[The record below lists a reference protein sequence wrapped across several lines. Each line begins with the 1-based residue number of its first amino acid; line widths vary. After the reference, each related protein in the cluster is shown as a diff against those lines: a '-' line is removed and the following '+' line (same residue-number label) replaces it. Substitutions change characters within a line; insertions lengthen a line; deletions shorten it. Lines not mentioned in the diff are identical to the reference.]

1 MIQTVSSEAVIEV
14 FLVFHTIPSD
24 AFFDGSYASKCR

>member
-1 MIQTVSSEAVIEV
+1 V

-24 AFFDGSYASKCR
+24 AFFDGSYASKCRWWGCLEGLY